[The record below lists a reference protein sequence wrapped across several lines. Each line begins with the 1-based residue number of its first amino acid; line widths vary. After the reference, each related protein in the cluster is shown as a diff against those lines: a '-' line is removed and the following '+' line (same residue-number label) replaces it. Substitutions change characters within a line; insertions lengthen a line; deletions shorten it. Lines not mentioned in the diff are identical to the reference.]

1 MNLKID
7 YFKQTKLLGMLG
19 FAMLFVLVLL
29 RLVGQSINGAAG
41 WIILGPVSIQPAE
54 FCKFYLIIYLASIIS
69 QREAHFGVARIRE
82 LGAQFVMLF
91 AMILLIFVQPDL
103 GGATINLAIAAVIL
117 FASGISYFVGVGV
130 FAGAVAA
137 FEWILVPLVSR
148 MPQSAF
154 ANSYQLRR
162 FLGFLNPFK
171 TASGAGTQLVNS
183 YYAIS
188 NGGLTGVGIG
198 NSLQNVVIYPN
209 RTLILL
215 CQSLPKNSD

>member
-1 MNLKID
+1 MWKKLHYMDYVLFIPYLILSGIGVVMVYSSSSYVAAQNGSTPTGYLVKQLIWVVLGLVITLVCMNLKID

-103 GGATINLAIAAVIL
+103 GG
-117 FASGISYFVGVGV
+117 
-130 FAGAVAA
+130 
-137 FEWILVPLVSR
+137 PR
-148 MPQSAF
+148 
-154 ANSYQLRR
+154 
-162 FLGFLNPFK
+162 
-171 TASGAGTQLVNS
+171 
-183 YYAIS
+183 
-188 NGGLTGVGIG
+188 
-198 NSLQNVVIYPN
+198 
-209 RTLILL
+209 LI
-215 CQSLPKNSD
+215 